1 VPVPVLLTLRGWDP
15 VTQCFTQW
23 LADRLSGDYR
33 LLKAREFGSRAAARL
48 VSSGLISVILDG
60 LDEIAEDLRPVA
72 LRALDEQVTFR
83 LVLLCRSHEMAVATT
98 QGHLSGA
105 AALELQPV
113 GPGEGAD
120 YLTRCQVH
128 PLPVSWA
135 RVISSLREHPG
146 GAVARALSSPL
157 MLTLVRDAYQ
167 PGDPVDELLD
177 TDRFKDHDAVEDH
190 LLDRVLS
197 AAYTPRPGQA
207 KPHYTLKQAQQWL
220 GFIAC
225 KMNQDT
231 TRDLTWWLMPQWKP
245 TWSRIVV
252 TSLMFGLVVS
262 LMFDLVVGLVYRPVD
277 RLGIWLTI
285 GCVYGCVSG
294 LVIGLISELR
304 KPMPRQ
310 TGRLRWSKVFAVN
323 TLMVELAL
331 GLVYGL
337 AGGFAFGLAY
347 GPLLL
352 KFFEFMDGLLVGLV
366 GGVVIGLVGG
376 LMVGIAKGLSQPAAK
391 ATNPIDPITFWRRD
405 RRFWL
410 VGGLMVGIVVGLA
423 HGLMGIMFKI
433 VSGLALGLAGG
444 LAGGVVVGIVGGIV
458 GSATWSTA
466 LVFAQLRFAGE
477 CPFRVLNFLED
488 ARERRVLRVIGPM
501 YQFRHRRLQE
511 RLAQSFEKE
520 LNTPTGRVVM
530 DLESADGYNMAGA
543 TAK

>member
-1 VPVPVLLTLRGWDP
+1 
-15 VTQCFTQW
+15 
-23 LADRLSGDYR
+23 
-33 LLKAREFGSRAAARL
+33 LLKAREFGSQAAARL

-83 LVLLCRSHEMAVATT
+83 LVLLCRSHEMAVATA

-113 GPGEGAD
+113 GPGDGAK
-120 YLTRCQVH
+120 YLTSCQVH
-128 PLPVSWA
+128 PLPVPWA
-135 RVISSLREHPG
+135 RVVGSLREHPG
-146 GAVARALSSPL
+146 GAVARALNSPL

-167 PGDPVDELLD
+167 SGDPVDELLD

-190 LLDRVLS
+190 LLDCVLS
-197 AAYTPRPGQA
+197 AAYTPRPGRA
-207 KPHYTLKQAQQWL
+207 KPRYTLKQAQQWL

-231 TRDLTWWLMPQWKP
+231 TPDLTWWLMPQWKP
-245 TWSRIVV
+245 TWPRIVV
-252 TSLMFGLVVS
+252 TSLMFGLVVC
-262 LMFDLVVGLVYRPVD
+262 LMFDLVVCLMFDLVVRLVYQTAD

-285 GCVYGCVSG
+285 GCVYGCVFG
-294 LVIGLISELR
+294 LVIGLVSELR

-310 TGRLRWSKVFAVN
+310 TGRLRWSKVFAASI
-323 TLMVELAL
+323 LMVELAL

-337 AGGFAFGLAY
+337 AGGLVFGLVFR
-347 GPLLL
+347 PTLLNS
-352 KFFEFMDGLLVGLV
+352 FRFMDRLIVGLV

-410 VGGLMVGIVVGLA
+410 VGGLMVGIVSGLA
-423 HGLMGIMFKI
+423 HGLMGRIMFKI

-444 LAGGVVVGIVGGIV
+444 LAGGVVVGLVGGIV

-477 CPFRVLNFLED
+477 CPFRVLKFLED
-488 ARERRVLRVIGPM
+488 ARERRVLRVIGPI

-520 LNTPTGRVVM
+520 LNTPTGRVGM
-530 DLESADGYNMAGA
+530 DLESADEYQMYAGS